1 MAKIM
6 NLSKTSKC
14 FKAKMTKISKCFELE
29 MTKISKCLDDD
40 ANKKLAQLSG
50 ICQKF
55 ALSAELRVDF
65 GFMSLFRR

>member
-1 MAKIM
+1 
-6 NLSKTSKC
+6 
-14 FKAKMTKISKCFELE
+14 

-55 ALSAELRVDF
+55 ALSAELR
-65 GFMSLFRR
+65 MIL